1 MSYYDMVYGTNMFG
15 DPTTSYFTAIN
26 GTAPIVVTTVG
37 NTATVSHAAS
47 GVLPGTYNY
56 GGFTVNSSGHI
67 TAATFGPV
75 PLYSVDV
82 KDENVAVVSTSTL
95 NFAGAGVTVTNS
107 PAGTAL
113 ITIPAAAAT
122 TQGVV
127 YGLTGGTATSNAG
140 IGYNISF
147 GAATQDTI
155 VGSGS
160 STTGSGGLNAILG
173 CTSTT
178 ASQYTQIHGTGVTVG
193 SSANFCNIHGSGT
206 TVANNCNSSN
216 GLGYAQTFG
225 HANCVLLGD
234 GASTSAANELATGSQ
249 TRLRFPSLTATA
261 ASTASTPTTFSM
273 LWDNSTKVCVPNTM
287 PSTGSV
293 SWTPTLSGGSSV
305 GNGTLTG
312 TYCRAGNL
320 ITAFVTLTGGTTMSI
335 AASATISLPK
345 TIANIT
351 ATAFPVGC
359 GFSGNATTAVFDS
372 TVLVKPSTSSTLSI
386 FIDDPSFGLG
396 DWSAYTW
403 STNSS
408 INYVYTYI
416 TNTA

>member
-1 MSYYDMVYGTNMFG
+1 MSYYEMVYETNMFG
-15 DPTTSYFTAIN
+15 NPSSTYFNAIN
-26 GTAPIVVTTVG
+26 GVAPIVVTTVG
-37 NTATVSHAAS
+37 NTATISHANS
-47 GVLPGTYNY
+47 GIAAGIYTNPSIIQ
-56 GGFTVNSSGHI
+56 VNATGHVESITTSGSPFI
-67 TAATFGPV
+67 TG
-75 PLYSVDV
+75 
-82 KDENVAVVSTSTL
+82 VAVQDETVPVVTTSTL
-95 NFAGAGVTVTNS
+95 NFAGAGVTVTES

-234 GASTSAANELATGSQ
+234 GASTSAADELATGSQ
-249 TRLRFPSLTATA
+249 TRLRFPSLSQA
-261 ASTASTPTTFSM
+261 AAGANSYPM
-273 LWDNSTKVCVPNTM
+273 LWDSSTKVCVPATVGYGVFTAFTATWTNINQNNGTQDCRYARFGDAVFVLWKLTFGNTTSVTGDIGASL
-287 PSTGSV
+287 PITAASSQGNDGICYGFDNSTGNSR
-293 SWTPTLSGGSSV
+293 SGFAISDNTPTDVYPYTPG
-305 GNGTLTG
+305 
-312 TYCRAGNL
+312 
-320 ITAFVTLTGGTTMSI
+320 FVYW
-335 AASATISLPK
+335 
-345 TIANIT
+345 
-351 ATAFPVGC
+351 
-359 GFSGNATTAVFDS
+359 NATNPFTWA
-372 TVLVKPSTSSTLSI
+372 TSDIFTITL
-386 FIDDPSFGLG
+386 
-396 DWSAYTW
+396 WYR
-403 STNSS
+403 
-408 INYVYTYI
+408 V
-416 TNTA
+416 